1 MYKYIDI
8 FDMWLL
14 YVDSIDIVGQVGQ
27 MLLAYRHIYSKST
40 WDQA

>member
-1 MYKYIDI
+1 MYKYIDN

-27 MLLAYRHIYSKST
+27 LLLAE
-40 WDQA
+40 